1 MITIRDPKG
10 SPAPESY
17 QHRVEASG
25 NLAKWGPDAI
35 IPVLNRGCKTS
46 AECREL
52 PGPHRIA
59 AGYKFC
65 RGLEKSD
72 FVHLARFPQSDSGSV
87 RNP

>member
-1 MITIRDPKG
+1 MITIRDPTG

-52 PGPHRIA
+52 PGPHRVA
-59 AGYKFC
+59 AGYKFLQ
-65 RGLEKSD
+65 RTRK
-72 FVHLARFPQSDSGSV
+72 VRFRSPRSI
-87 RNP
+87 PPK